1 MKKAFSLVA
10 LLLSGLFLLSS
21 CAMTPTSRN
30 PLSELIT
37 EVSTSITI
45 NPDTGEERPSGIW
58 DSGTMSRILE
68 AFPDVAISD
77 LTSHSWENM
86 KDYIHPDLRIHPTMM
101 VLNTDLVSMNLCESV
116 EMLLSVEKNTVAA
129 VYRVKGKG
137 LPDALLCILFHNAKQ
152 DGEFW
157 VPNGHYY
164 FFPLTGPKRYADFSF
179 VQEGDPIEKLY
190 SIDSS
195 ARYDEMQLKEAV
207 NPMPSNLDLDSLS
220 TEEREKYELYWFIKS
235 LTDGVLYVEYN
246 ERTRS
251 ITKMSFYPTEEN
263 THKINTPYSY
273 TPYSFG
279 IHDASFLTPL
289 FS

>member
-1 MKKAFSLVA
+1 MLY
-10 LLLSGLFLLSS
+10 LLL
-21 CAMTPTSRN
+21 
-30 PLSELIT
+30 
-37 EVSTSITI
+37 
-45 NPDTGEERPSGIW
+45 
-58 DSGTMSRILE
+58 
-68 AFPDVAISD
+68 
-77 LTSHSWENM
+77 
-86 KDYIHPDLRIHPTMM
+86 Y
-101 VLNTDLVSMNLCESV
+101 
-116 EMLLSVEKNTVAA
+116 LSVYV
-129 VYRVKGKG
+129 
-137 LPDALLCILFHNAKQ
+137 LDALLCILFHNAKQ

-157 VPNGHYY
+157 VPNGLYY

-220 TEEREKYELYWFIKS
+220 TEEREKYELYRFTKS

-263 THKINTPYSY
+263 THKINTPYS
-273 TPYSFG
+273 FG